1 MSNLKRLY
9 KYIIPHWHKV
19 LVAFIFMICY
29 ALLNTLQFW
38 IFKKIID
45 ESFIAKNLSILPYI
59 ILSAFLVI
67 FFKIVSQY
75 THEYLMSYVGLSIIR
90 NIRDEVYTHLHSM
103 SLSFYNKKRTG
114 ELMSHLLN
122 DISTIQNT
130 ITILFTDIFLQ
141 PLVVLGLG
149 SYIFYLH
156 WKLAF
161 LCVVIYPLAIWPIVE
176 YSKKLRR
183 INAGV
188 QGKLSDITAL
198 LQEVF
203 SSISIVKAFSMED
216 YEIKKFKDENM
227 SFFKLV
233 MKTIKITLSIPSL
246 MELFGSIG
254 FGFAIYYGA
263 KEITNGNLST
273 GDFISFTAAVIAFY
287 KPVRSLTQVNNNI
300 QQAEAASS
308 RIFTLLDV
316 KPQIIEKDGSIDLP
330 AVKNNIK
337 YDNISFSYEN
347 KENILQNI
355 NLEIKTGQMVALVG
369 PSGAGKTTIVNLL
382 MRFYDPDAGRILID
396 GVDIKDVKIRSLRDK
411 IGIVTQETI
420 LFYDTV
426 RNNIAYGH
434 QEAELRSVMDA
445 AKRANAED
453 FIEMLPKKYDTI
465 IGERGVQLSGGQ
477 RQRLAIARAILKNPP
492 ILILDEATSSLDTES
507 ERQVQSAIKNLM
519 ENRTTFAIAHRLS
532 TIVNADLIVVL
543 EKGRIVSTGKH
554 DELIQKCALYKH
566 LYEMQFKE

>member
-1 MSNLKRLY
+1 MHNMKRLY

-19 LVAFIFMICY
+19 LAAFIFMACY

-59 ILSAFLVI
+59 IILAFLVI
-67 FFKIVSQY
+67 FFKIVSQFA
-75 THEYLMSYVGLSIIR
+75 HQYLMSYVGLIAIR

-103 SLSFYNKKRTG
+103 SLSFYDKKRTG

-122 DISTIQNT
+122 DIATIQNT
-130 ITILFTDIFLQ
+130 ITILFSDIFLQ
-141 PLVVLGLG
+141 PLVLLGLG

-161 LCVVIYPLAIWPIVE
+161 LCVVIYPLAILPIIK

-183 INAGV
+183 INEGV

-203 SSISIVKAFSMED
+203 SSISIVKAFSMEE
-216 YEIKKFKDENM
+216 YEINKFKEENNR
-227 SFFKLV
+227 FFKLV

-254 FGFAIYYGA
+254 FGFAIFYGA
-263 KEITNGNLST
+263 KEIFNGNLST
-273 GDFISFTAAVIAFY
+273 GDFISFIAAVIAFY

-308 RIFTLLDV
+308 RIFSLLDV
-316 KPQIIEKDGSIDLP
+316 KPQIIEKDGSIELP
-330 AVKNNIK
+330 SLISSIK
-337 YDNISFSYEN
+337 YENISFNYGN

-355 NLEIKTGQMVALVG
+355 NFDVKTGQMIALVG

-382 MRFYDPDAGRILID
+382 MRFYDPESGSIIID
-396 GVDIKDVKIRSLRDK
+396 GIDIRDVKIKSLRDK

-420 LFYDTV
+420 LFYDSV

-434 QEAELRSVMDA
+434 QEAELKSVIDA
-445 AKRANAED
+445 AKRANASD
-453 FIEMLPKKYDTI
+453 FIEMLPEKYDTI
-465 IGERGVQLSGGQ
+465 IGERGIQLSGGQ

-519 ENRTTFAIAHRLS
+519 ENRTTFSIAHRLS
-532 TIVNADLIVVL
+532 TIVNADCIVVL
-543 EKGRIVSTGKH
+543 EKGRIISIGKH
-554 DELIQKCALYKH
+554 EELINKCSLYKN